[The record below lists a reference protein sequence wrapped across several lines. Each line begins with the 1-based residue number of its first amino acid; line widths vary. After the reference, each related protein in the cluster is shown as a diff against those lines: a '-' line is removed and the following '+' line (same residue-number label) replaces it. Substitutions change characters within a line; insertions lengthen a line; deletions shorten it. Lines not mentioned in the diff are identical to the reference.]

1 MLLLLL
7 LLLDSEAEKETLI
20 ISSDASS
27 IYIIVYSPLLKIFAT
42 FAVNPSKV
50 FISEGDLLYEK

>member
-1 MLLLLL
+1 MLLL

-20 ISSDASS
+20 ISSDASW
-27 IYIIVYSPLLKIFAT
+27 IYIIVYSPLLKVFAT
-42 FAVNPSKV
+42 LAVNPSKV